1 MTSPST
7 LQWFKSSF
15 SGGSGTE
22 CVECA
27 HSGATTLVRDSKW
40 AGGPVIAVQHQ
51 AWQFFVGSLRG
62 ETLERC

>member
-7 LQWFKSSF
+7 PRWFKSSF

-27 HSGATTLVRDSKW
+27 RNGSAILVRDSKRED
-40 AGGPVIAVQHQ
+40 GPSVAVQHQ
-51 AWQFFVGSLRG
+51 AWRLFVDSLHREG
-62 ETLERC
+62 LER